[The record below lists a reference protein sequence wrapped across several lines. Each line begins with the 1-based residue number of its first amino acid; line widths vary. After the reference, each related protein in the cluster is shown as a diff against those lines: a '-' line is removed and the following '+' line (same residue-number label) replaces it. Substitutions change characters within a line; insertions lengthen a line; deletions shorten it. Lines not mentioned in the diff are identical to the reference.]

1 MHRPCTVKIFC
12 CTEYVCPESDRALA
26 DTARARPVSLVLP
39 QHRRCTLWN
48 PTQAYTQRQYW
59 TRTQML
65 LMNQTLTPFSLPQC
79 PAPRLRVNEPSGLPS
94 DRAYLYGRQDVG
106 GQGNTIRNA
115 QRTMPYTKKTLS
127 STKSQQNFFVPSHP
141 CTNTELAK

>member
-1 MHRPCTVKIFC
+1 MHRPCTVKISC
-12 CTEYVCPESDRALA
+12 CTEYVCPESERALA
-26 DTARARPVSLVLP
+26 DTARLRPAPRVLP

-94 DRAYLYGRQDVG
+94 DRAYLYGRQYVG
-106 GQGNTIRNA
+106 GQGNTIQNA
-115 QRTMPYTKKTLS
+115 QRTMPYTKKDIIINQK
-127 STKSQQNFFVPSHP
+127 STKFLRS
-141 CTNTELAK
+141 LAPMH